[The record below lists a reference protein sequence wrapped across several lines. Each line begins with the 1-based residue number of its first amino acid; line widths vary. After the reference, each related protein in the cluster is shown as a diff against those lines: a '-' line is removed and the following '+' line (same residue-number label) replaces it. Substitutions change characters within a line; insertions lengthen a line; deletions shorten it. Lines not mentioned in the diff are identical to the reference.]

1 MADTVKALV
10 LAGGGA
16 KGSYQVG
23 VYKALRE
30 LGWRPDI
37 ITGASVGSL
46 NGILFTLDKADE
58 AEQLWLSLDDR
69 DVIALPEGRSADEVR
84 RFVLDTFRG
93 GGLALT
99 PLGEVIRSIVDEG
112 AVRRAPVRYGLVMTR
127 MEDLQS
133 VHCPID
139 AIPEGRLWEYMLAS
153 SACFP
158 ALRPQEIDGV
168 KYIDGGWRDNM
179 PLDLAA
185 QMGAAEL
192 LGVDIEGIGVTRPN
206 DTGLPT
212 RILKSHW
219 DLGPIL
225 DFDGVRAKRNIAL
238 GYQDTMRA
246 FGRYGGTAY
255 ALQPDTD
262 GFATR
267 FIAGYLAALDRMAAR
282 VPTLLLTESL
292 ARQTAGYPAPFSAD
306 PTAVTRAAMA
316 PLELAAE
323 RLDTPPDTPYT
334 PRALAEA
341 LLARAAESEHEPAQ
355 RFAALF
361 VPEAEWEEAP
371 AVAAAAVAAAEPGAF
386 VTALAAE
393 AAKQTL

>member
-1 MADTVKALV
+1 MANTVKALV

-46 NGILFTLDKADE
+46 NGILFTLDAVDE
-58 AEQLWLSLDDR
+58 AEKLWLSLDDK
-69 DVIALPEGRSADEVR
+69 DVIALPAGHGADELR
-84 RFVLDTFRG
+84 AFVLDTFRG

-99 PLGEVIRSIVDEG
+99 PLGEVIKTIVDED

-133 VHCPID
+133 VHCPIEE
-139 AIPEGRLWEYMLAS
+139 IPQGRLWEYMLAS

-185 QMGAAEL
+185 QMGATEL

-255 ALQPDTD
+255 ALLPDAD
-262 GFATR
+262 GFAPR
-267 FIAGYLAALDRMAAR
+267 FIAGYLAGLDRMAAR

-292 ARQTAGYPAPFSAD
+292 ARQTAGYPAPFSEN

-341 LLARAAESEHEPAQ
+341 LLAKAGNDPAE

-361 VPEAEWEEAP
+361 VPAESWEEAP
-371 AVAAAAVAAAEPGAF
+371 AVAAAALAAAEPGAF
-386 VTALAAE
+386 VTALVTE
-393 AAKQTL
+393 TLKATL